1 MTLQDLKQQIELNS
15 VTDDLIIMKETED
28 DFISRQYIA
37 AIAAKKNV
45 EINFV
50 DSIDEVLVD
59 SGSIFLFEQEKT
71 DVKLNVL
78 RSEVFIWGD
87 PKITKLKNLIIVVSK
102 FSDKSLEK
110 MFEKYIVAI
119 PKIENWMLKD
129 YVYSTTEG
137 IDHSQMDWL
146 MNLCGKNI
154 HRLQQE
160 LDKIYL
166 FNENERKYVFSD
178 MVNDGSFDD
187 LSSYSIFNFTN
198 AIVSKDYS
206 SLLSIYKELTRMDVN
221 EFGLLTILLR
231 NFRNLI
237 MVQLSANP
245 TPESTGMDSKQLY
258 AIKRIPKV
266 YTSDQLVNVYLI
278 LLDIDKMIKSGE
290 LDTSIVIDYLLTKI
304 LSM

>member
-78 RSEVFIWGD
+78 RSEVFVWGD
-87 PKITKLKNLIIVVSK
+87 SKITKLKNLIIVVSK